1 LEEVN
6 GLNRPLAEA
15 KNLRF
20 EIAAPDISALVY
32 ADSDKLRKILFNLI
46 SNAIKFTEQGGV
58 TVSAGPDLSARRMV
72 VQVQDTGVGIPVEV
86 QSRLFQ
92 PFFQV
97 DGSTTRRYGGTGL
110 GLTISRRLA
119 EMMGG
124 TLTLYGAGAGQGTTL
139 TLTLPLADTGN
150 N

>member
-1 LEEVN
+1 M
-6 GLNRPLAEA
+6 
-15 KNLRF
+15 RF
-20 EIAAPDISALVY
+20 EIVAPDISALVY
-32 ADSDKLRKILFNLI
+32 ADSDKLRKILYNLV
-46 SNAIKFTEQGGV
+46 SNAIKFTEQGRV
-58 TVSAGPDLSARRMV
+58 TVSASPDLSARRMV
-72 VQVQDTGVGIPVEV
+72 IQVQDTGIGIPVEV
-86 QSRLFQ
+86 QSKLFQ
-92 PFFQV
+92 PFFQA

-124 TLTLYGAGAGQGTTL
+124 TLTLYSAGAGQGTTL